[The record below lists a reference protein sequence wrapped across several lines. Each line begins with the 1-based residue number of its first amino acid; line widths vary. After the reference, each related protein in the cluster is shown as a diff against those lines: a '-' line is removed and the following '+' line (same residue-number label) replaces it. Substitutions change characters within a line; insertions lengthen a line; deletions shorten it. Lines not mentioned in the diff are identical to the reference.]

1 MKSIFSKERFVTVLA
16 AFAVL
21 AGAVIRCILL
31 SGAVPAA
38 ESNDLS
44 LCFYIC
50 FAASVLLF
58 AASSFMLFSGKT
70 DTVGPSPE
78 SGMFLPCISGAAGV
92 FCDFIYQCLSCYDY
106 VSRTAYPAA
115 NRIVPMIACA
125 VFALLGCAYFI
136 VLSICSRSRSFD
148 LGRLRLLC
156 FAPFLWALCHVLLGL
171 TEYESAYNDTESAL
185 KYITLIFGLLFFF
198 LLAAQKEDVKAN
210 GSLAF
215 FGFAYSAVCFVSA
228 VPRIIAYAF
237 GAQLPQAGYFSVS
250 FLLVGVFAF
259 AAAAEISFKKK
270 V

>member
-1 MKSIFSKERFVTVLA
+1 MLA

-50 FAASVLLF
+50 FAAGILLF

-70 DTVGPSPE
+70 DTVGPSLE
-78 SGMFLPCISGAAGV
+78 SGMFLPCILGAAGV

-125 VFALLGCAYFI
+125 VFALLSCAYFI

-156 FAPFLWALCHVLLGL
+156 FTPLLWAFCHVLLGL

-198 LLAAQKEDVKAN
+198 LLAAQKEDAKAN

-215 FGFAYSAVCFVSA
+215 SDLHIPLCALFVQRPVSSLMLLGRSFRRRAVFPFRFFWSVSSRLPRQLKSLLKRRFEFVS
-228 VPRIIAYAF
+228 
-237 GAQLPQAGYFSVS
+237 
-250 FLLVGVFAF
+250 
-259 AAAAEISFKKK
+259 
-270 V
+270 